1 MKKSIERKYL
11 TIGDIQREYLPIGT
25 KKLRQFVKEH
35 SLTRYIGNRI
45 YVERSALEHLLSQS
59 EDQGDSTD

>member
-1 MKKSIERKYL
+1 MKKSMERKYL

-59 EDQGDSTD
+59 ENKGDSTD

>member
-1 MKKSIERKYL
+1 MKRVTERKYL

-59 EDQGDSTD
+59 ENKGDSTD

>member
-1 MKKSIERKYL
+1 MKRVTERKYL

-35 SLTRYIGNRI
+35 SLTRYIGGRI
-45 YVERSALEHLLSQS
+45 YVAREALEALLSQN
-59 EDQGDSTD
+59 EDKGDSID